1 MTYGE
6 FSNLLAGLG
15 PKTPLGAIVAI
26 RAENDAQ
33 IIKSFS
39 PEQKRIRNEWRRKA
53 AKKIS
58 KETLDKMYAGLNKA
72 FADLKI

>member
-6 FSNLLAGLG
+6 FSNLLSGLG
-15 PKTPLGAIVAI
+15 PKTPLGAIVSI
-26 RAENDAQ
+26 RAENDPK

-39 PEQKRIRNEWRRKA
+39 PEQKRIRNEWRRRE
-53 AKKIS
+53 AKKMS
-58 KETLDKMYAGLNKA
+58 KETLDKIYAGLNKA